1 MVAEL
6 KGSFTVFEQ
15 QDHHE
20 KKPGAQSTSLKDVS
34 CLEKLGNLFT
44 EESENL
50 MAIHTKDIWNACH
63 KQPHQ

>member
-6 KGSFTVFEQ
+6 EGSFTLFEQ

-20 KKPGAQSTSLKDVS
+20 KKPGAQSTSLKDVVNTVS
-34 CLEKLGNLFT
+34 CLEELGNLFT

-50 MAIHTKDIWNACH
+50 VAIHPKDI
-63 KQPHQ
+63 